1 MKVSAV
7 LLAATSAAS
16 VSAGSSSWMSGGSQV
31 VINENFKIPG
41 DNPLYFCDDPKD
53 YLLEIENVD
62 LDPNPPLPGQTLSIT
77 AKGNFKKEVEEGSKM
92 HLTVRYN
99 NLITLINQDADTC
112 ETVKKADL
120 ECPLKKGEMKLT
132 KDVELPQQIPPGKY
146 NVKAEVKTKDGDL
159 ITCLTAE
166 IAFHR

>member
-1 MKVSAV
+1 MKAFAILV
-7 LLAATSAAS
+7 AASSAAS
-16 VSAGSSSWMSGGSQV
+16 VSASATWMTGGNQA
-31 VINENFKIPG
+31 VINEAFKVPG
-41 DNPLYFCDDPKD
+41 DNPLYFCEDPKD
-53 YLLEIENVD
+53 YILDITNVD
-62 LDPNPPLPGQTLSIT
+62 LDPNPPLPGQTLSIA
-77 AKGNFKKEVEEGSKM
+77 AKGDFSKEIEEGSKM

-132 KDVELPQQIPPGKY
+132 KDVDLPQQIPPGKY
-146 NVKAEVKTKDGDL
+146 NVKAEVKTKDGDA

-166 IAFHR
+166 ISFHR

>member
-1 MKVSAV
+1 MKVSTV
-7 LLAATSAAS
+7 LLAATSAVS
-16 VSAGSSSWMSGGSQV
+16 VSAGPSWIQGGNQV
-31 VINENFKIPG
+31 VINEDFKVPG
-41 DNPLYFCDDPKD
+41 DNPLYFCADPKD
-53 YLLEIENVD
+53 YLLDIENVD

-77 AKGNFKKEVEEGSKM
+77 AKGDFKKQVEEGSKM

-132 KDVELPQQIPPGKY
+132 KDVDLPQQIPPGKY
-146 NVKAEVKTKDGDL
+146 NVKAEVKTKDGDD

-166 IAFHR
+166 ITFHR

>member
-7 LLAATSAAS
+7 LLAATSVAS
-16 VSAGSSSWMSGGSQV
+16 VSAGGSSWLTGNQA
-31 VINENFKIPG
+31 VINEDFKVPG
-41 DNPLYFCDDPKD
+41 DNPLYFCADPKE
-53 YLLEIENVD
+53 YILKIENVD
-62 LDPNPPLPGQTLSIT
+62 LSPNPPLPGETLSIT
-77 AKGNFKKEVEEGSKM
+77 AKGDFKEEIEEGSKM

-132 KDVELPQQIPPGKY
+132 KDVDLPQQIPPGKY
-146 NVKAEVKTKDGDL
+146 DVKAEVKTKDGDL
-159 ITCLTAE
+159 ITCLTAQ
-166 IAFHR
+166 ITFHR